1 MSDIND
7 FKDLKIWQK
16 GMDIAEK
23 CYFLTKLFPKDEL
36 YGMVQQIRISAASIP
51 ANIAEGYGRRTTP
64 EYIRFLNIAQGSLN
78 ELETHI
84 ILSQRV
90 GLSKETDIEPIIFL
104 LREESRMI
112 IALIKKLQQ

>member
-1 MSDIND
+1 MSNISD

-23 CYFLTKLFPKDEL
+23 CYLFTKLFPKDEL
-36 YGMVQQIRISAASIP
+36 YGMVQQIRRSAVSIP

-90 GLSKETDIEPIIFL
+90 GLSQETDIEPIIFL

-112 IALIKKLQQ
+112 TALIKKLQQ